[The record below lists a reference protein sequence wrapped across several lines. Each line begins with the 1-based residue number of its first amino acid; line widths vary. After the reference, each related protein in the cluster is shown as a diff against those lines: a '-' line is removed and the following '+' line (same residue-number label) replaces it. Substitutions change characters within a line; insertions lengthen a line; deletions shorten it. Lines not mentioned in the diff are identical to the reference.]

1 MFGGKCH
8 QTELK
13 IQNHIHPSY
22 MIIDVNA
29 LQGSTQQ
36 EPQFQVIFMSWTW
49 PHRSSSKPQPQLHN
63 HNNFHPQ
70 CISLILFMQRWVVEE
85 VKGSPPSPRFG
96 HAQVFSVRNATHL
109 PHLQLNCLIHTS
121 GNYWRL
127 CLCLW
132 RQGFNDGTFW
142 QNFKQNLL
150 VKIFTIPVGMLS
162 LSRSMGFL
170 WTTFTSTTQKQGKF
184 IK

>member
-1 MFGGKCH
+1 MLWNHKIRSSHGISVVGDSLYMFGGKCH

-13 IQNHIHPSY
+13 ILNHIHPSY

-63 HNNFHPQ
+63 YNNFQPQ
-70 CISLILFMQRWVVEE
+70 CDVIFVALILIIQRWVVEE

-96 HAQVFSVRNATHL
+96 HAQVFPVRNATHL
-109 PHLQLNCLIHTS
+109 PHLQLNVQFIP
-121 GNYWRL
+121 
-127 CLCLW
+127 
-132 RQGFNDGTFW
+132 QA
-142 QNFKQNLL
+142 
-150 VKIFTIPVGMLS
+150 TIGDCVYVFGG
-162 LSRSMGFL
+162 RA
-170 WTTFTSTTQKQGKF
+170 STTVPF
-184 IK
+184 DRTLNNIYP